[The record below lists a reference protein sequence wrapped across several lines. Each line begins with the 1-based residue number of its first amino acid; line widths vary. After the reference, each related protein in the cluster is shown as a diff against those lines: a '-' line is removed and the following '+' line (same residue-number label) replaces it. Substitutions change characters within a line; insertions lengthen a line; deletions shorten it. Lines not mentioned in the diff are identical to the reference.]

1 MTNSVFMKRALTL
14 ARRGRTSPNPM
25 VGAVI
30 VRDGKIVGE
39 GCHPKAGEPH
49 AEVFA
54 LDRAGSLAKGADLYV
69 TLEPCC
75 HQGRTPPCADAIIR
89 SGVRR
94 VFAAI
99 ADPNPK
105 VGGRGIEILRSA
117 GIDVQVGL
125 MESEARKLNEAY
137 IKRITTGM
145 PFVLWKAAM
154 TLDGK
159 IATRTGDSRWITGE
173 RARKEVH
180 RLRSRYDAALVG
192 IGTALA
198 DDPELTAR
206 LTNRQGAKG
215 AKRDVNPLRIVVD
228 SRASLPPDARVL
240 DSEAETLVAVTRNAP
255 EEKVEA
261 LRNAGA
267 RVLVL
272 PAWAGG
278 RVDLRALMVE
288 LADRGLNSVLLEGGG
303 ELAASMLD
311 LGLIDKGLIFI
322 APKIVGG
329 RSAKS
334 PVEGEGIE
342 LMSRALGVSRPRI
355 RRFGDDIALEFDFQG
370 RGDNRP

>member
-25 VGAVI
+25 VGAVV

-137 IKRITTGM
+137 IKRVTTGL

-206 LTNRQGAKG
+206 LTNRQGAK
-215 AKRDVNPLRIVVD
+215 RDVNPLRVVVD

>member
-1 MTNSVFMKRALTL
+1 
-14 ARRGRTSPNPM
+14 
-25 VGAVI
+25 
-30 VRDGKIVGE
+30 
-39 GCHPKAGEPH
+39 
-49 AEVFA
+49 
-54 LDRAGSLAKGADLYV
+54 
-69 TLEPCC
+69 
-75 HQGRTPPCADAIIR
+75 
-89 SGVRR
+89 
-94 VFAAI
+94 
-99 ADPNPK
+99 
-105 VGGRGIEILRSA
+105 
-117 GIDVQVGL
+117 
-125 MESEARKLNEAY
+125 
-137 IKRITTGM
+137 
-145 PFVLWKAAM
+145 
-154 TLDGK
+154 
-159 IATRTGDSRWITGE
+159 
-173 RARKEVH
+173 
-180 RLRSRYDAALVG
+180 
-192 IGTALA
+192 
-198 DDPELTAR
+198 
-206 LTNRQGAKG
+206 
-215 AKRDVNPLRIVVD
+215 VD

-342 LMSRALGVSRPRI
+342 LMSQALGVSRPRI

-370 RGDNRP
+370 RGDSRQ

>member
-1 MTNSVFMKRALTL
+1 MANSVYMKRALTL

-25 VGAVI
+25 VGAVV
-30 VRDGKIVGE
+30 VRDGQIVGE
-39 GCHPKAGEPH
+39 GCHPRAGEPH

-54 LDRAGSLAKGADLYV
+54 LERAGPLANGADLYV

-75 HQGRTPPCADAIIR
+75 HHGRTPPCTDAIIR

-94 VFAAI
+94 VFAAMI
-99 ADPNPK
+99 DPGPTVSGK
-105 VGGRGIEILRSA
+105 GIEILRSA
-117 GIDVQVGL
+117 GIEVQVGL
-125 MESEARKLNEAY
+125 LEPQARRLNEAY
-137 IKRITTGM
+137 IKRVTTGL

-180 RLRSRYDAALVG
+180 RLRSRYDAVLVG
-192 IGTALA
+192 IGTVLA
-198 DDPELTAR
+198 DDPELTVR
-206 LTNRQGAKG
+206 GIRGA
-215 AKRDVNPLRIVVD
+215 VNPLRVVVD
-228 SRASLPPDARVL
+228 SRASLPLDARVL
-240 DSEAETLVAVTRNAP
+240 DSEAQTLVAVTGNAP

-278 RVDLRALMVE
+278 QVDLRALMSE
-288 LADRGLNSVLLEGGG
+288 LSNQGLNGVLLEGGG
-303 ELAASMLD
+303 ELAASMLEM
-311 LGLIDKGLIFI
+311 GLVDKGLIFI

-329 RSAKS
+329 RSART

-342 LMSRALGVSRPRI
+342 LMSRALGVSKPRI
-355 RRFGDDIALEFDFQG
+355 RRFGEDIGLEFDVKS
-370 RGDNRP
+370 